1 MTENFIAA
9 PSVIELVSGLCT
21 CVYRFQ
27 KTQLQGLK
35 GEVFARL
42 HGRKRGRYQG
52 QKRGEETLDCATEE
66 FPHAPTK
73 SSSLSCLQCCKLI
86 TNA

>member
-1 MTENFIAA
+1 MTENFTAA
-9 PSVIELVSGLCT
+9 PSVVELVSGLCT

-35 GEVFARL
+35 GEAFVRL
-42 HGRKRGRYQG
+42 ILRSFHGRKRGRDQG

-66 FPHAPTK
+66 FAHATTK
-73 SSSLSCLQCCKLI
+73 S
-86 TNA
+86 TPV

>member
-35 GEVFARL
+35 GEVFVRL
-42 HGRKRGRYQG
+42 ILRSFHRRKRGRYQG

-73 SSSLSCLQCCKLI
+73 SSI
-86 TNA
+86 